1 MRMTQLK
8 TIADIQTGPFGSQL
22 HKEDYVET
30 GTPIVTVEH
39 LGNRVFTE
47 QNLPRVSDSDKAR
60 LIKYTLS
67 TGDIVFSRVGS
78 VDRCSYV
85 DKSHDGWMFSGRCLR
100 VRPTE
105 LVDSLYLYYYF
116 CLEET
121 KQFVRNIAVGATM
134 PSINT
139 KLLGEVEIALPD
151 LNNQKRIAAVLS
163 SLDDKIENNQKLNDN
178 LEAAMRA
185 LFEHFV
191 VSNEAYDF
199 DEAID
204 DKIDFINGLAM
215 QNYRPEKDETP
226 IPVIKIRELSQ
237 GYCDENS
244 EFCSNHIDK
253 SHIIQN
259 GDLVFSWSGSLQ
271 ASFWTSQTAGLNQ
284 HLFKVQSDEY
294 PLWFVYEWVTFHLL
308 NFQRIAENKGT
319 TFGHIKREDLHNAK
333 IKSVGIDEINKL
345 NNLFQPLLNTIIA
358 NSTELH
364 SLMNYQRVLLA
375 RLSR

>member
-1 MRMTQLK
+1 MKSIYKPIGDLVERIDERNINGSINTLLGVSIDKCFIKSVANTVGTDLTKYKVIRRDDFAVSLMQVSRDAKIPVACLK
-8 TIADIQTGPFGSQL
+8 DCDCAIMSPAYSIFRVVDTNEVLP
-22 HKEDYVET
+22 DY
-30 GTPIVTVEH
+30 
-39 LGNRVFTE
+39 
-47 QNLPRVSDSDKAR
+47 
-60 LIKYTLS
+60 LS
-67 TGDIVFSRVGS
+67 MWFSRS
-78 VDRCSYV
+78 EFDREAA
-85 DKSHDGWMFSGRCLR
+85 F
-100 VRPTE
+100 
-105 LVDSLYLYYYF
+105 
-116 CLEET
+116 
-121 KQFVRNIAVGATM
+121 IAVGGVRGSM
-134 PSINT
+134 PWEEFCRIQVLVPSLEEQRKIVRDYQT
-139 KLLGEVEIALPD
+139 VVDRIAL
-151 LNNQKRIAAVLS
+151 KR
-163 SLDDKIENNQKLNDN
+163 KINDN

>member
-1 MRMTQLK
+1 MGRWFP
-8 TIADIQTGPFGSQL
+8 DINSCHPQELWNKFL
-22 HKEDYVET
+22 
-30 GTPIVTVEH
+30 
-39 LGNRVFTE
+39 LC
-47 QNLPRVSDSDKAR
+47 
-60 LIKYTLS
+60 LS
-67 TGDIVFSRVGS
+67 
-78 VDRCSYV
+78 
-85 DKSHDGWMFSGRCLR
+85 
-100 VRPTE
+100 
-105 LVDSLYLYYYF
+105 
-116 CLEET
+116 
-121 KQFVRNIAVGATM
+121 AV
-134 PSINT
+134 
-139 KLLGEVEIALPD
+139 
-151 LNNQKRIAAVLS
+151 
-163 SLDDKIENNQKLNDN
+163 NDN

-319 TFGHIKREDLHNAK
+319 TFGHIKREDCTTL
-333 IKSVGIDEINKL
+333 KL
-345 NNLFQPLLNTIIA
+345 
-358 NSTELH
+358 
-364 SLMNYQRVLLA
+364 RVLVLMKSTN
-375 RLSR
+375 LIIFFSRYSIQSLRIQQSCIA